1 MSALRAVVV
10 TAALAACGDDAG
22 FPDAPPLDGPPPG
35 GTLSL
40 RWSIVDQD
48 GEPLTCQRIGAQ
60 AVTLTLRSRAISGGQ
75 TEVFGCDIEAGTT
88 PVLAVGEYEV
98 GIELVG
104 TPPAG
109 TLDTIETVEGIVVE
123 SENNTPLD
131 PAVFTVNATGNLAL
145 TVNANI
151 AGGNCAGGAG
161 ITSMTLAMRESPGGA
176 CFPVTFNI
184 SAGTTSGAPASTY
197 MATSCDAPVAGP
209 CIETDQVVTVTGI
222 PTNSYQLAVRG
233 NIDATSCFQ
242 NNDVLA
248 VPPAMATLT
257 RTLNLGRTCPP

>member
-1 MSALRAVVV
+1 M
-10 TAALAACGDDAG
+10 
-22 FPDAPPLDGPPPG
+22 
-35 GTLSL
+35 SL
-40 RWSIVDQD
+40 RWSIVDQNGD
-48 GEPLTCQRIGAQ
+48 PLTCQRIGAQ
-60 AVTLTLRSRAISGGQ
+60 AVTLNLRSRAISGGRP
-75 TEVFGCDIEAGTT
+75 EVFGCNTEGQAGTT
-88 PVLAVGEYEV
+88 PVLPVGEYEV
-98 GIELVG
+98 GIDLVG

-109 TLDTIETVEGIVVE
+109 ILDTVPVVEGIVVQ
-123 SENNTPLD
+123 SENNTPLE

-145 TVNANI
+145 NVNANV

-184 SAGTTSGAPASTY
+184 AAGATSGAPASTY
-197 MATSCDAPVAGP
+197 TATNCDTPVAGP
-209 CIETDQVVTVTGI
+209 CIETDQVITVTGA

>member
-1 MSALRAVVV
+1 M
-10 TAALAACGDDAG
+10 
-22 FPDAPPLDGPPPG
+22 
-35 GTLSL
+35 SL
-40 RWSIVDQD
+40 RWSIVDQN

-60 AVTLTLRSRAISGGQ
+60 AVTLNLRSRAISGGRP
-75 TEVFGCDIEAGTT
+75 EVFGCDIAAGTT
-88 PVLAVGEYEV
+88 PVLPVGEYEV

-109 TLDTIETVEGIVVE
+109 ILDTVPLVEGIVVQ
-123 SENNTPLD
+123 SENNTPLE

-145 TVNANI
+145 TINTNL

-161 ITSMTLAMRESPGGA
+161 ITSMTLAMRESPSGT

-184 SAGTTSGAPASTY
+184 AAGATSGAPASTY
-197 MATSCDAPVAGP
+197 TATNCDAPVAGP

-222 PTNSYQLAVRG
+222 PTNNYQVAVRG